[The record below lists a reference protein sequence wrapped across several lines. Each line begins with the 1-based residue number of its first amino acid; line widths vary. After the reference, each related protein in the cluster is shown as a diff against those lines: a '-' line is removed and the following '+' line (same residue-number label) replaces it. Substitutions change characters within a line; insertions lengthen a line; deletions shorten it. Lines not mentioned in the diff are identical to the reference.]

1 MNRLNFDWD
10 EKKNSSNFRKHGVT
24 FDEAKTVFADELGR
38 LIHDPDHSEEDD
50 RFILV
55 GMSSHL
61 RLLVVCHCEISSD
74 TIRIISARKA
84 EKNERKQYEGYG
96 NA

>member
-61 RLLVVCHCEISSD
+61 RLLKSPLLEV
-74 TIRIISARKA
+74 RI
-84 EKNERKQYEGYG
+84 EMLYEANGRL
-96 NA
+96 